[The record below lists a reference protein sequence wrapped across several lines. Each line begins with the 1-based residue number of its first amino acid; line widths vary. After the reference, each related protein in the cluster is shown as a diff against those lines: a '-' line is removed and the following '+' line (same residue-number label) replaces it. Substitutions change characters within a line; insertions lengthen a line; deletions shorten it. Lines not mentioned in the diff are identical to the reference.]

1 MSKDITFGD
10 IKVEKHKFHQYKSPI
25 SINDVNISKIV
36 VSNSVPFCK
45 KGIKYL
51 FGTKMVK
58 KVKSLCV
65 MLPKISAY
73 RRDFD
78 ETKYMS
84 FLIKNEKLLDKCNE
98 IW

>member
-1 MSKDITFGD
+1 M
-10 IKVEKHKFHQYKSPI
+10 
-25 SINDVNISKIV
+25 
-36 VSNSVPFCK
+36 SNSVPFCK
-45 KGIKYL
+45 KGIKYF

-58 KVKSLCV
+58 KVKPLCV

-84 FLIKNEKLLDKCNE
+84 FLIKNDELLDKYND